1 MNAKK
6 GLAVGLGLASITTF
20 VFYFMKGAQAAP
32 PNEEPEPGMAN
43 LYGRVTNSS
52 TGNGIAGVQVLTVGH
67 LTETNSSG
75 YYTFENLTPGT
86 YTLGFS
92 KDGYESGEADVSLDE
107 GNNELN
113 AQMIP
118 EGGEGEI
125 ALIRVWYEPLKSWG
139 IVWTSPDFSQQLISG
154 EIPLN
159 GEIYLNPLWTTRSEA
174 YIVGHIDLVVTY
186 PDGTS
191 RTLLATGHQDF
202 EGNGANVLFEPFTS
216 SQEGN
221 YTVEVTLSSS
231 GQVLDTVTFSLTAVR
246 KIEIT
251 GITLNPTALIEQE
264 AFTFTLTFSNPHD
277 YDVWV
282 HPEFTLGK
290 LIGEVFTPEAVL
302 ASLGWSGSALEISM
316 NGKMETLD
324 LGIDFCKGS
333 GMTFYIYTPDGRALT
348 SGSPAYLKVPA
359 NGQATTS
366 KRWYIS
372 SKARSDCYVTF
383 TYGYPTGY
391 VCNVFPPIDLDAR
404 VTVVSAFNLIYHP
417 EGTGIIHY
425 GLPEAIGNMDHYE
438 KVNYT
443 GAPLPIVNVVLNV
456 VNVRSTKT
464 PTG

>member
-118 EGGEGEI
+118 EGGE
-125 ALIRVWYEPLKSWG
+125 EP
-139 IVWTSPDFSQQLISG
+139 PP
-154 EIPLN
+154 E
-159 GEIYLNPLWTTRSEA
+159 E
-174 YIVGHIDLVVTY
+174 
-186 PDGTS
+186 
-191 RTLLATGHQDF
+191 
-202 EGNGANVLFEPFTS
+202 EG
-216 SQEGN
+216 
-221 YTVEVTLSSS
+221 VTLSN
-231 GQVLDTVTFSLTAVR
+231 V
-246 KIEIT
+246 
-251 GITLNPTALIEQE
+251 TLNPTALIEQE